1 MSTGPSGLRVTLYSK
16 PDCHLC
22 ETLKADLLAM
32 QAALGFTLIERNI
45 EEDPDDFLRF
55 RYLIP
60 VLDIETGVVAANR
73 LLYPPHTWHT
83 VHSALVGARS
93 AMASDRP
100 GNASAFAA
108 A

>member
-1 MSTGPSGLRVTLYSK
+1 VAETTDQRTLRVTLYSK

-45 EEDPDDFLRF
+45 EADPDDFLRF

-60 VLDIETGVVAANR
+60 VLDIETGIITANR
-73 LLYPPHTWHT
+73 LLYPPHTWHS
-83 VHSALVGARS
+83 VHSALVAARR
-93 AMASDRP
+93 AMQ
-100 GNASAFAA
+100 
-108 A
+108 